1 MCPTI
6 VTHEVVQYLTTVLKP
21 PPFYLPASETRELQS
36 KMVSRKP
43 VANPDIRR
51 QSQGGT
57 FSFVPYPSTPTSPIR
72 SNTDPYSSQQLPAS
86 LVPASQSSLVSGLS
100 ESQSSISNGWQG
112 EPNNWLSQPENGSGT
127 EKAKEAKG
135 STPLPPVLQV
145 GHSKGTPRS
154 SFDSQRSW
162 DAVPETLTGPK
173 IQTYE
178 HLKSSNPYRN
188 PHTHEPE
195 ISQSHEESSANLWA
209 ESGTI
214 PPARTPPVPDRAPPP
229 PPVESH
235 TEREL
240 IGLPSF
246 PQANII
252 VDSLPLEQMNSL
264 SVSDQ
269 GYASSSLEP
278 GYQYRTEYQTQSLH
292 QVVDST
298 QAADGQHTEDQ
309 IWAGLDQP
317 DWERQMS
324 RQPLGQED
332 PQSKRLPNEAH
343 WEDSAVPTPPSFG
356 YEDYASE
363 LPGDQPEWED
373 IAPPPNRVPPIPT
386 AQPLDEDAFLPLQ
399 PPRIPPPQPPR
410 SPPPQPPP
418 GPPPS
423 HSQNAQSSQSGGQSS
438 EAAQARV
445 AKQRSETYQIRQVNW
460 VDSNSPT
467 PRTSPIMVQNANG
480 PCPLLALVN
489 ALTLTTPANA
499 TTALIETLR
508 TREQVSL
515 GLLLDAVF
523 DELIG
528 RRGDAAQDLP
538 DVTELY
544 SFLITL
550 HTGMNVNPRFIASSS
565 VQPDLLDS
573 DDLDTTFS
581 ARNNRTP
588 GGFEETKEMKMY
600 GTFSI
605 PLIHGWIPPRSHPA
619 YAALARSAQT
629 YEDAQN
635 MLFRQEELEYKLSN
649 QGLNESEQQLLSDIE
664 SIKYFLG
671 SSATQLTGYGLDT
684 MTTCLAPGAIA
695 ILFRNDH
702 FSTLYK
708 HPQSGQ
714 LMTLVTD
721 LGYAGHDEVVWESLV
736 DVRGEGSEY
745 FAGDFRPVGH
755 TPAGSQDRPE
765 DGWTTVTRPSRGNRP
780 TADRTP
786 NSQNASSS
794 YGNPQRL
801 PTPPLESSFSEN
813 VIPLSTEQEDHDLAL
828 AMQLQEEEE
837 DRSRRE
843 AEARRREDQLSR
855 AYLDSQEA
863 PPTLSTLRGGRGQT
877 VRPLVPPRGG
887 SNSTTTRGRGNS
899 NSTARTSTG
908 TTRRPSPPPPP
919 QPPRTSTLVTNRRD
933 PEAGEE
939 APPPSYEQAA
949 KSSPYIPPSTNPPYS
964 PAALGLPGGIGG
976 YRAPAA
982 GPSSGGRRRESSS
995 AYAQQSA
1002 YAGSTA
1008 SLSGTGVGRDRNSVS
1023 APSRRRSAGVNG
1035 ALEGGEDERN
1045 GKDCV
1050 VM

>member
-1 MCPTI
+1 M
-6 VTHEVVQYLTTVLKP
+6 
-21 PPFYLPASETRELQS
+21 
-36 KMVSRKP
+36 
-43 VANPDIRR
+43 
-51 QSQGGT
+51 
-57 FSFVPYPSTPTSPIR
+57 
-72 SNTDPYSSQQLPAS
+72 
-86 LVPASQSSLVSGLS
+86 SGFS
-100 ESQSSISNGWQG
+100 ESQSSLSSGWQG
-112 EPNNWLSQPENGSGT
+112 EPNNWLSQPEIGSGT
-127 EKAKEAKG
+127 EKAKEAKE
-135 STPLPPVLQV
+135 SIPLPPVLQV

-209 ESGTI
+209 ESGTTI

-229 PPVESH
+229 PPAESH
-235 TEREL
+235 IEREL
-240 IGLPSF
+240 IGLPDFS
-246 PQANII
+246 QANSIA
-252 VDSLPLEQMNSL
+252 DSLPLEQMNNL
-264 SVSDQ
+264 SFSDQ
-269 GYASSSLEP
+269 GHVSSSLEP
-278 GYQYRTEYQTQSLH
+278 GYQYRTEYQAQSLH
-292 QVVDST
+292 PAVDST
-298 QAADGQHTEDQ
+298 QAVDGRRTEDQ
-309 IWAGLDQP
+309 IWAALDQP

-324 RQPLGQED
+324 GQPLGQED

-356 YEDYASE
+356 YEDYSSE

-373 IAPPPNRVPPIPT
+373 VAPPPNRVPPIPT
-386 AQPLDEDAFLPLQ
+386 AQPLDEDAFPPPQ
-399 PPRIPPPQPPR
+399 PPRIPPVPTGPSFEQENIPPPQPPRAPAIPLEQEYPPPPIPPR

-423 HSQNAQSSQSGGQSS
+423 HLQNARSSQSGGQSS

-460 VDSNSPT
+460 VDSNSFT

-508 TREQVSL
+508 MREQVSL

-550 HTGMNVNPRFIASSS
+550 HTGMNVNPRFIASISA
-565 VQPDLLDS
+565 QPNLLDS

-581 ARNNRTP
+581 AHSNRTP
-588 GGFEETKEMKMY
+588 GSFEETKEMKMY

-619 YAALARSAQT
+619 YDALVRSAQT

-635 MLFRQEELEYKLSN
+635 ILFRQEELEYKLSN
-649 QGLNESEQQLLSDIE
+649 QGLTESEQQLLSDIE
-664 SIKYFLG
+664 SIKYFLE

-765 DGWTTVTRPSRGNRP
+765 DGWTTVTRPSRGNRS
-780 TADRTP
+780 TADRTS
-786 NSQNASSS
+786 NSQNTSSG

-801 PTPPLESSFSEN
+801 PTPPLESTFSEN
-813 VIPLSTEQEDHDLAL
+813 ATPSNTEQEDHDLAL

-837 DRSRRE
+837 DRLRRE
-843 AEARRREDQLSR
+843 AEARRRENQLSR

-863 PPTLSTLRGGRGQT
+863 PPISGALRGGRGQT

-887 SNSTTTRGRGNS
+887 SNSTTARGRGNS
-899 NSTARTSTG
+899 NSTTRTST

-964 PAALGLPGGIGG
+964 PTTPGLPGGIGG

-1002 YAGSTA
+1002 YAGSTP
-1008 SLSGTGVGRDRNSVS
+1008 SLNGTGAGRDRNSVS
-1023 APSRRRSAGVNG
+1023 APVRRRSAGVNG

-1050 VM
+1050 IM